1 MDQRMDRRTIAMA
14 AAAALTLLSAAAIA
28 QTPSNGGS
36 AGQPRSTQPGQG
48 GTAPGTAA
56 RSRPTPS
63 GDRTEANSRSLDT
76 QTFVREAAIG
86 GMAEVELG
94 QLAAGKASSDAV
106 KQFAQRMVTDHS
118 KANGELKTL
127 VQRKGLTLPTELDA
141 KHKQTRDTL
150 AAMSGALF
158 DRSYMD
164 AMRTDQ
170 RAGCRVALKAWTR
183 TR

>member
-1 MDQRMDRRTIAMA
+1 MDKRMDRRITAIAA
-14 AAAALTLLSAAAIA
+14 TAALTLFSAAAIA
-28 QTPSNGGS
+28 QTPSSGGT

-56 RSRPTPS
+56 PSRPTPS
-63 GDRTEANSRSLDT
+63 GDRTEANSRSMDT

-106 KQFAQRMVTDHS
+106 KQFAQRMVTDHR
-118 KANGELKTL
+118 KANAELNTL

-141 KHKQTRDTL
+141 THKQTRDTL

-164 AMRTDQ
+164 AMRKDHHQT
-170 RAGCRVALKAWTR
+170 
-183 TR
+183 